1 MEKNGWR
8 REVVGSTRGL
18 ARGRNKLGI
27 MFLEI
32 RSRII
37 GSPEFADKVCQFR
50 ASMASHYVV
59 QGCTG

>member
-1 MEKNGWR
+1 M
-8 REVVGSTRGL
+8 VGSTRGL

-59 QGCTG
+59 QGCTS